1 MYLRQNLVLGAHTK
15 GLNVPARRNGD
26 SMFATGVLGR
36 FLGRLGN
43 YYGGRRAGV
52 GAFYNQAI
60 FG

>member
-1 MYLRQNLVLGAHTK
+1 MYLRQNLVLGTHTN
-15 GLNVPARRNGD
+15 GLPARRNGD